1 MMKYPDYYT
10 QIEPIILKDD
20 LANFLGAFDQGLI
33 EFTFVDIVKSAGH
46 ACPTVL
52 GAYLMTLQGLK
63 ALYGKEVPKR
73 GEILVSFS
81 QKEDEGVAGVIANVV
96 GQITG
101 ATVSRG
107 FKGLAGQFD
116 RRNLMSFEQNI
127 EGSVCFTRIDN
138 QESVTVSYDASSVPA
153 DPEMPALMQASI
165 QGLATK
171 EQQVRFTKLWQK
183 RVAAIAENVEHLV
196 KVTRA

>member
-1 MMKYPDYYT
+1 MKYPDYYT

-81 QKEDEGVAGVIANVV
+81 QKESEGVAGVIANVI

-101 ATVSRG
+101 ATVTRG

-116 RRNLMSFEQNI
+116 RRNLMSFEQSI
-127 EGSVCFTRIDN
+127 EGNVRFTRLDN
-138 QESVTVSYDASSVPA
+138 QESVMVSYDASSVPA
-153 DPEMPALMQASI
+153 DQDMPALMQASI

-171 EQQVRFTKLWQK
+171 EQQVRFAKLWQK
-183 RVAAIAENVEHLV
+183 RVAAIAQNVEQVV
-196 KVTRA
+196 KVVGS